1 MMGCPSPPDPTPGS
15 PGGRKPNLKKPI
27 CSALGLLLSGC
38 GGAEPPSA
46 SEVSSPEAVRYE
58 LVAEFGG
65 GEPGPWFSRIFDGFY
80 LDERTLAVADGEERV
95 IWVLD
100 VRTGTGERLGREG
113 EGPGEFRGI
122 TRMGVGGDDALWVT
136 DRITGRVTYFSSGD
150 PSVVSTVTL
159 REYVFAPPVAPEG
172 PVGVLGDGRY
182 LFMPGRVERRS
193 PSGPD
198 RIPYPLLAM
207 GADASTI
214 DTLVV
219 AAPAPPPVVLVP
231 RPDGGFN
238 GIVNF
243 LEELP
248 LLALEPGGKRVGL
261 LDRFGGTGPETMGVL
276 HVAHLSEEG
285 WKASRH
291 PVPGPSIPGS
301 RHEVEGRIRQLQ
313 IDWPGPQG
321 EMVDAVLAQVE
332 IPTWLSPITRYRI
345 DGEGR
350 HWIGVEPEFR
360 GPRSWRRGDPEARS
374 WDRVEFD
381 RPVEW
386 PLDATGDYVSAVLTD
401 ALEVQTVGLFRRSAV
416 PARP

>member
-1 MMGCPSPPDPTPGS
+1 
-15 PGGRKPNLKKPI
+15 
-27 CSALGLLLSGC
+27 
-38 GGAEPPSA
+38 
-46 SEVSSPEAVRYE
+46 
-58 LVAEFGG
+58 
-65 GEPGPWFSRIFDGFY
+65 
-80 LDERTLAVADGEERV
+80 
-95 IWVLD
+95 
-100 VRTGTGERLGREG
+100 LGRGG
-113 EGPGEFRGI
+113 EGPGEFTGM
-122 TRMGVGGDDALWVT
+122 TRIGMVGDSAIWVT
-136 DRITGRVTYFSSGD
+136 DRITGRITYFARDD

-159 REYVFAPPVAPEG
+159 REGVFAPPIAPEG

-193 PSGPD
+193 PSSLG

-207 GADASTI
+207 GAEVSTI
-214 DTLVV
+214 DTLLV
-219 AAPAPPPVVLVP
+219 AAPAPPPVVVVP

-261 LDRFGGTGPETMGVL
+261 LDRFGGTGPETMGIL
-276 HVAHLSEEG
+276 HLARLGEAG
-285 WKASRH
+285 WQATRH

-301 RHEVEGRIRQLQ
+301 RHEVEGRIRRLR

-321 EMVDAVLAQVE
+321 EMVDAVLEQVE
-332 IPTWLSPITRYRI
+332 IPTWMSPITRYRI

-360 GPRSWRRGDPEARS
+360 GARSWRRGNLESGS
-374 WDRVEFD
+374 WEGVEFD

-386 PLDATGDYVSAVLTD
+386 PLDARGDHVAAVLSD
-401 ALEVQTVGLFRRSAV
+401 SLEVQTVGLFRRSAV
-416 PARP
+416 SVLP